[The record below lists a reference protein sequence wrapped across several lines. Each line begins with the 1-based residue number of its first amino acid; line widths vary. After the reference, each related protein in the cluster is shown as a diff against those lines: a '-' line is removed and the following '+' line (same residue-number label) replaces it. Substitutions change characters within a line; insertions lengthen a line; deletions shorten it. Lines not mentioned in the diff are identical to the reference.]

1 MKCWK
6 KDKIAYGSLTVE
18 CAIVLPLF
26 MFFILS
32 VIYLTGLFRAESIVE
47 TGMIQKCEFAA
58 RDAYATETIAGGVGG
73 AADSLI
79 STVTAKSFMTDKAG
93 SSYFEK
99 SGIENGLAGVICLAD
114 GLTNKNRIALTA
126 AYKYHV
132 PFNIFGLSDFYV
144 FQRAVSRKWTGYDIT
159 EETDDE
165 EIVYV
170 AEHGSVYHKSPNC
183 THIQLDIRA
192 VSSESVGSLRNE
204 DGCKYYDCE
213 KCMKSKNRPSTVYIT
228 PWGNCVHSSVNCSGL
243 KRTVRAVPKSKCG
256 GLGPCS
262 KCGGY

>member
-6 KDKIAYGSLTVE
+6 KDKFAYGSLTVE

-58 RDAYATETIAGGVGG
+58 RDAYATEALAGGVGG

-93 SSYFEK
+93 DAYFVR
-99 SGIENGLAGVICLAD
+99 SGIENGLSGVICLAD

-132 PFNIFGLSDFYV
+132 PLIF
-144 FQRAVSRKWTGYDIT
+144 
-159 EETDDE
+159 
-165 EIVYV
+165 
-170 AEHGSVYHKSPNC
+170 SV
-183 THIQLDIRA
+183 
-192 VSSESVGSLRNE
+192 
-204 DGCKYYDCE
+204 
-213 KCMKSKNRPSTVYIT
+213 
-228 PWGNCVHSSVNCSGL
+228 
-243 KRTVRAVPKSKCG
+243 
-256 GLGPCS
+256 
-262 KCGGY
+262 

>member
-6 KDKIAYGSLTVE
+6 KDRICRGSLTVE

-32 VIYLTGLFRAESIVE
+32 VIYLTGLFRAQSIVE

-58 RDAYATETIAGGVGG
+58 RDAYVTENLAGAGGG

-79 STVTAKSFMTDKAG
+79 TTVSAKSFMEDKAG
-93 SSYFEK
+93 ASYFGR
-99 SGIENGLAGVICLAD
+99 SGIENGLSGVICVAD

-132 PFNIFGLSDFYV
+132 PFNIFGLSDFHV
-144 FQRAVSRKWTGYDIT
+144 LQRAVSRKWTGYDIK
-159 EETDDE
+159 EESDDE

-170 AEHGSVYHKSPNC
+170 AEHGTVYHKSPNC
-183 THIQLDIRA
+183 IHIQLDIRP
-192 VSSESVGSLRNE
+192 VSADSVKSLRNE
-204 DGCKYYDCE
+204 DGGKYYDCE
-213 KCMKSKNRPSTVYIT
+213 KCMKSGKKPSVVYIT
-228 PWGNCVHSSVNCSGL
+228 PWGNCIHSSADCSGL

-262 KCGGY
+262 KCGGL